1 MMREI
6 RFLTATDATTYW
18 DIHLQPSDS
27 EPDAFG
33 SSPEEHRALTLDQI
47 AVRLTSDP
55 ANNFVVDASIG
66 ERLIS
71 TAGFFRNNGHKQR
84 HKGQIWG
91 VYVAQEAPDKGV
103 GRKIL
108 RMLPQ
113 RAARI
118 EGVEQIRFAVAT
130 NQEAAVGWYRSLGFE
145 SFGCEQQALKIGG
158 ARGNKKAPRTN
169 QSKTP
174 RQPSPRTAK
183 PLMDSRFAAFF
194 CKRHLGNRCFCIIV
208 QSIMSFLSSKQTA
221 VTLQMPEI
229 EGS

>member
-71 TAGFFRNNGHKQR
+71 TAGFFRKKGSQTR
-84 HKGQIWG
+84 HKGPNWG
-91 VYVAQEAPDKGV
+91 RYVAQ
-103 GRKIL
+103 
-108 RMLPQ
+108 
-113 RAARI
+113 
-118 EGVEQIRFAVAT
+118 
-130 NQEAAVGWYRSLGFE
+130 
-145 SFGCEQQALKIGG
+145 
-158 ARGNKKAPRTN
+158 KAHA
-169 QSKTP
+169 Q
-174 RQPSPRTAK
+174 
-183 PLMDSRFAAFF
+183 
-194 CKRHLGNRCFCIIV
+194 
-208 QSIMSFLSSKQTA
+208 
-221 VTLQMPEI
+221 
-229 EGS
+229 